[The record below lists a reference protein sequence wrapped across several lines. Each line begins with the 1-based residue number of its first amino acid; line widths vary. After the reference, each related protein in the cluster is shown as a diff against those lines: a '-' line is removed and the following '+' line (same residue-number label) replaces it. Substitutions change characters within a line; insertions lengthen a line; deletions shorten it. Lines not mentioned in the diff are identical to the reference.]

1 MRHTPENCE
10 KIAYEIAES
19 MEREDLIQFM
29 VDDLYAGMIDD
40 KELFDLNVEGL
51 EPNDTEL

>member
-1 MRHTPENCE
+1 MKHMKHTQENCE
-10 KIAYEIAES
+10 KVAIEIAES
-19 MEREDLIQFM
+19 MELEDLIQFM

-51 EPNDTEL
+51 EPL